1 MAGMRCRYGS
11 VVLAVCVCVCRQVF
25 VYPVCV
31 CVFMGE
37 CWLFGKW
44 AIVALFYRLLIDG
57 IARCDQVCFR
67 LVSRY
72 TETVFPGKGAV
83 FAH

>member
-11 VVLAVCVCVCRQVF
+11 VVLAVCVCVCVARSLSI
-25 VYPVCV
+25 PCV